1 MEVAR
6 VPTTGMPRIG
16 VAVIVIRDGL
26 VLIGRR
32 RSTSHGDA
40 TWQFPGGHLE
50 WGESIAQCAL
60 REVAEET
67 GLAVTVIGDG
77 PYTNDIFVDEGKHY
91 VTLFVL
97 ASSLDGAPEVREP
110 EKCAEW
116 QWCSWDA
123 LPTPR
128 FLSIDHLLQLGYRPP
143 GVAVRCV
150 RENTTVQ

>member
-6 VPTTGMPRIG
+6 VPTTGVPTTVVPRIG
-16 VAVIVIRDGL
+16 VAVIVIREGRVL
-26 VLIGRR
+26 VGRR
-32 RSTSHGDA
+32 RSASHGHE

-50 WGESIAQCAL
+50 WGESIALCAI

-67 GLAVTVIGDG
+67 GLAVAVIGYG
-77 PYTNDIFVDEGKHY
+77 PYTNDIFVDDGKHY

-97 ASSLDGAPEVREP
+97 ASSLDGAAEVREP

-116 QWCSWDA
+116 QWCMWDA

-128 FLSIDHLLQLGYRPP
+128 FLSIDHLLEIGYRPP
-143 GVAVRCV
+143 GV
-150 RENTTVQ
+150 

>member
-1 MEVAR
+1 MEVGPAPTTV
-6 VPTTGMPRIG
+6 VPTTGVPRIG
-16 VAVIVIRDGL
+16 VAVIVLRDGQ

-32 RSTSHGDA
+32 RSASHGHES
-40 TWQFPGGHLE
+40 WQFPGGHLE
-50 WGESIAQCAL
+50 WGESIAQCAI
-60 REVAEET
+60 REVEEET
-67 GLAVTVIGDG
+67 GLSVIVIGYG
-77 PYTNDIFVDEGKHY
+77 PYTNDIFVDAGKHY

-97 ASSLDGAPEVREP
+97 ASSLDGTPEVRES

-143 GVAVRCV
+143 GVV
-150 RENTTVQ
+150 

>member
-67 GLAVTVIGDG
+67 GLAVTVIGL
-77 PYTNDIFVDEGKHY
+77 PTCAS
-91 VTLFVL
+91 
-97 ASSLDGAPEVREP
+97 ASSKVLPV
-110 EKCAEW
+110 
-116 QWCSWDA
+116 A
-123 LPTPR
+123 LAM
-128 FLSIDHLLQLGYRPP
+128 
-143 GVAVRCV
+143 AVPAACHW
-150 RENTTVQ
+150 

>member
-50 WGESIAQCAL
+50 W
-60 REVAEET
+60 
-67 GLAVTVIGDG
+67 
-77 PYTNDIFVDEGKHY
+77 KHY

-143 GVAVRCV
+143 GVAVRFV